1 MKLID
6 TLRRITIIVAA
17 VLICIMILWA
27 VALFLGYY

>member
-17 VLICIMILWA
+17 VLIIICILWA
-27 VALFLGYY
+27 VALFLGDY